1 MAFLL
6 NKVPRVVL
14 VLVLLAIYGM
24 IRSPFEERIRERMVA
39 ADLLLPPPAQDTVEH
54 LSQSAFMATL
64 GGLRSIVATYVSL
77 GAFEHFSNKEWDELR
92 NEYRIITSLEPR
104 DETHWV
110 SVVWHLGINA
120 AANMEID
127 DRIPMFERR
136 RRFNEYVTEAVE
148 LAKKGIAQI
157 PDSAAI
163 RMQVAEVY
171 REKLKDPCA
180 TAQMYKETI
189 GLPGA
194 PGYAIRF
201 YGYFLADCP
210 GHEQEAYDH
219 LMMLYRGDARH
230 YKGTLITK
238 IKELEEKLNIP
249 TAKRIPDTARD
260 VGRGSKRRANPD
272 KDVLPGGII
281 LR

>member
-1 MAFLL
+1 MKFLL
-6 NKVPRVVL
+6 KKIPRFVL
-14 VLVLLAIYGM
+14 VLVALM
-24 IRSPFEERIRERMVA
+24 IFGLIRAPFEERVRDEMIEA
-39 ADLLLPPPAQDTVEH
+39 KLLLPPPAQDTIEN
-54 LSQSAFMATL
+54 LSQSALMATL
-64 GGLRSIVATYVSL
+64 GGLRSLAALYLSL
-77 GAFEHFSNKEWDELR
+77 GAFEHFSNKDWDELR
-92 NEYRIITSLEPR
+92 NSYLIITSMEPR

-127 DRIPMFERR
+127 RNLPMFERK
-136 RRFNEYVTEAVE
+136 RRFNEYVTEAVA
-148 LAKKGIAQI
+148 LAEKGIAQI

-163 RMQVAEVY
+163 RVQLAEVY

-180 TAQMYKETI
+180 TAQTYKDMV

-210 GHEQEAYDH
+210 GKEQEAYDH
-219 LMMLYRGDARH
+219 LMSLYQVEKHRK
-230 YKGTLITK
+230 KGTLPIK
-238 IKELEEKLNIP
+238 IRELEEKLKIP
-249 TAKRIPDTARD
+249 QSERIPPDPR
-260 VGRGSKRRANPD
+260 SRRTPSENG
-272 KDVLPGGII
+272 KTVLPGGIE